1 MRPTEATDDPRDHA
15 LIHPLGHA
23 GLMPLA
29 PLAALSG
36 FIGSG
41 AL

>member
-23 GLMPLA
+23 GLI